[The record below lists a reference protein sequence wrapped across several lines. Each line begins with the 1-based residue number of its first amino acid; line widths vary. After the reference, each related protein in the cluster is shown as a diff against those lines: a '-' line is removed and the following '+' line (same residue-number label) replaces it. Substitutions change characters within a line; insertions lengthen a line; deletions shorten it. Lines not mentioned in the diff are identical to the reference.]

1 MLVFNVTDDKG
12 VINFQSP
19 GGLPSG
25 STLVRTPKS
34 ENVNEFSFIW
44 DVTEVT
50 DVTLSFEAAD
60 EQDATS
66 VYNVQVHIC
75 VVLYVC
81 DMCDMYNVKCDVC
94 DTRMHVMCV
103 ICESVL
109 DM

>member
-12 VINFQSP
+12 VINFQLP

-25 STLVRTPKS
+25 STLVPTPKS
-34 ENVNEFSFIW
+34 ENVIEYSLIW

-50 DVTLSFEAAD
+50 DVTLSFKAAD

-66 VYNVQVHIC
+66 VYNVQVRTC

-81 DMCDMYNVKCDVC
+81 N
-94 DTRMHVMCV
+94 MCV
-103 ICESVL
+103 ICI
-109 DM
+109 M